1 MLPLSILAL
10 LPIASAA
17 PTPDIVASSTE
28 AIDWIPV
35 DFEGKTLYVN
45 SAALVES
52 SVNPAKKSERS
63 LLRRAPGSDTCG
75 GSSFN
80 SHPAPFASTADCGV
94 IRDWAGTENTYWG
107 VWNNTPDTHDLWY
120 YGSCV
125 FEAGTRNILDTYI
138 GSTDVRDVIRDALNK
153 RQSGGVVASQGSM
166 GCENSGSLI
175 KGGPSLVNWK
185 IKHS

>member
-1 MLPLSILAL
+1 MIFPRMLPLSILAL
-10 LPIASAA
+10 VPISSAA
-17 PTPDIVASSTE
+17 PTPESVASSTD

-35 DFEGKTLYVN
+35 AFEGKTLYVN

-52 SVNPAKKSERS
+52 SIDPAKRAARS
-63 LLRRAPGSDTCG
+63 LLRRAPDSDACG

-80 SHPAPFASTADCGV
+80 SHPALLFCHCRLHG
-94 IRDWAGTENTYWG
+94 
-107 VWNNTPDTHDLWY
+107 LWY

-125 FEAGTRNILDTYI
+125 FEAGTRNIFDTYI

-153 RQSGGVVASQGSM
+153 WQSGGVVASQGSM
-166 GCENSGSLI
+166 GCDNANGGS
-175 KGGPSLVNWK
+175 SLVNWK